1 MLRNRHAQVSFEIP
15 WSEQSEKKCCTPERE
30 MRPWVARSFL
40 RAVRLKIS
48 KAHQSRYQI
57 IWGKKVVMAKKDKL
71 KVQIQYLS
79 EQICE

>member
-15 WSEQSEKKCCTPERE
+15 WSEQREKKCCTPEKG
-30 MRPWVARSFL
+30 MRLWGAKSFL
-40 RAVRLKIS
+40 RELRLKIY
-48 KAHQSRYQI
+48 KVHQSRYQVK
-57 IWGKKVVMAKKDKL
+57 WGKKVVMAKRDKL